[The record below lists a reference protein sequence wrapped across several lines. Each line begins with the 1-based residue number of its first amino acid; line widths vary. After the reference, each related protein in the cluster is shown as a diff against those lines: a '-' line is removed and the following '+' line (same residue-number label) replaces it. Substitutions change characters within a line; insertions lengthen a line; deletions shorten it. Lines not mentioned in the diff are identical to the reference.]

1 MEEKKDLKKHAV
13 DSSNLEWI
21 AYDNDKEELYI
32 KFKNGGTYVYYNVP
46 EDIFASLLNAG
57 SKGRYFWMKIRD
69 VYEYKKL

>member
-1 MEEKKDLKKHAV
+1 MEEKLKKHTV

-21 AYDNDKEELYI
+21 AFDKDKEELYI

-46 EDIFASLLNAG
+46 EDIFNNLLNAG